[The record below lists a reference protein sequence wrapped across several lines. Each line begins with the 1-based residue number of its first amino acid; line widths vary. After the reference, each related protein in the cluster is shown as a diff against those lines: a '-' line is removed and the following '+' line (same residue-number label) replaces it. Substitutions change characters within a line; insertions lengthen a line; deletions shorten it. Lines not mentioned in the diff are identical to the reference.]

1 MSQSRV
7 KALSSRVRVNAPANS
22 FRGGWVDTFRST
34 VLTQL
39 LANINQQGSS
49 AGWTYIDYAAGPDK
63 WDISQSVRRQWG
75 INPVFDYGR
84 AMSVLRHKDERAF
97 MGHPFLGL
105 MRRVREVN
113 SDVVAN
119 SKALGDRTTVSKL
132 VPGFKYFPST
142 AALLKPIMREQD
154 RAILCEKD
162 PEYFHVST
170 YCTHTRNNLPAAFD
184 EDRRA
189 RCTGQLQRSAARCT
203 AHFPQMASLCSLFC
217 VLMFRC
223 LFFSVFLCSF
233 VCPASCHVRW

>member
-1 MSQSRV
+1 MRVGVLCIAMSQSRV

-84 AMSVLRHKDERAF
+84 AMSVLRHKDERVF

-113 SDVVAN
+113 SDVVHN
-119 SKALGDRTTVSKL
+119 NRTLGDKTTVSKL

-170 YCTHTRNNLPAAFD
+170 QRREGQATNRGFCCGKQGWAGAAQC
-184 EDRRA
+184 RGVVRTSLGW
-189 RCTGQLQRSAARCT
+189 RHC
-203 AHFPQMASLCSLFC
+203 AHSLAC
-217 VLMFRC
+217 
-223 LFFSVFLCSF
+223 
-233 VCPASCHVRW
+233 